1 MPVFKCA
8 KLKGHRP
15 KLKGSLLKA
24 LLSHWAECDVDPW
37 SIDLQINYGIKRNE
51 VN

>member
-24 LLSHWAECDVDPW
+24 LLSHWEDYDMDPW
-37 SIDLQINYGIKRNE
+37 SIDLQINY
-51 VN
+51 